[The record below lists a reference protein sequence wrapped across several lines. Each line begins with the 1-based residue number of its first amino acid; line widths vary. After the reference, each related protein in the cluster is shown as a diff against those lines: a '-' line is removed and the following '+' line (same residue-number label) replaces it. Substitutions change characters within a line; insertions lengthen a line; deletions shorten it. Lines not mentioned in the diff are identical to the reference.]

1 MIRILIF
8 ILVLTLAAAGL
19 TALLAV
25 DGNIHIRF
33 GDYVYFNPAAPTL
46 IGISILLAL
55 LIVTVLIISYL
66 MRLPE
71 KLRGKRRDSQRQKG
85 IISLTRGLEAVAA
98 GDASD
103 AQRHAKNAQRQL
115 EEPALTRL
123 LTAQAAQLA
132 GDHETAEASFS
143 AMLEAPETEFLG
155 LRGLYLQAVGAG
167 DMKAAKGYADRAFKL
182 RPNARWAYES
192 VYQLSVERGSWSD
205 AQSALKLASRNGL
218 EDGEHV
224 KRHEAALIT
233 ARAYAADASGER
245 DDALSDAK
253 DAFKLAPDFPPAAV
267 LAARLEAGKSRR
279 KAVKILEQAWAAR
292 PHPAIRQTWLDVH
305 SDLAPDERVAT
316 LPRLAGQNP
325 HDQQS
330 QHLLAEAAIAQ
341 GNHDKARDILQ
352 PLFSRRPTVRTFT
365 LMAQAMKA
373 RFGEEAAEPWLE
385 KAAHAPAEPGPGA
398 DGTFHFSTDGW
409 RRLVM
414 EFGDH
419 HRLSP
424 PPLEEMTAAMS
435 QDEVLML
442 AAPPPVPEPP
452 APEPEPEAVPEDVV
466 ADGSATVEA
475 TPETSPAAEQ
485 DKPAAPQAGTSGEKP
500 AAEDLSA
507 QERKRAEQEKELKEK
522 EATLSAAG
530 MGGGMYDEDER

>member
-8 ILVLTLAAAGL
+8 ILILTLAAAGL

-25 DGNIHIRF
+25 DGNIHIQF

-46 IGISILLAL
+46 IGVSILLAL
-55 LIVTVLIISYL
+55 LIVAVLIISYL

-71 KLRGKRRDSQRQKG
+71 KLSGKRRESQRQKG

-132 GDHETAEASFS
+132 GDHETAEESFS

-218 EDGEHV
+218 EDGQHV

-233 ARAYAADASGER
+233 ARAYAAEASGEK

-279 KAVKILEQAWAAR
+279 KALKTLEQAWAAR
-292 PHPAIRQTWLDVH
+292 PHPALRQAWLDVH
-305 SDLAPDERVAT
+305 SDLSPQERVSS
-316 LPRLAGQNP
+316 LSRLAEQNP
-325 HDQQS
+325 DDQQS
-330 QHLLAEAAIAQ
+330 RHLDAEVAIAQ
-341 GNHDKARDILQ
+341 GNYNKARDILQ

-373 RFGEEAAEPWLE
+373 QYGEEAAEPWLE

-398 DGTFHFSTDGW
+398 DGTFHFTTDGW

-424 PPLEEMTAAMS
+424 PPLEEVTAAMS

-442 AAPPPVPEPP
+442 AAPPPKEES
-452 APEPEPEAVPEDVV
+452 APEPENVPEAKEV
-466 ADGSATVEA
+466 ATAPGETVEE
-475 TPETSPAAEQ
+475 TPQTSPAADQ
-485 DKPAAPQAGTSGEKP
+485 DPEEPAAPTSE
-500 AAEDLSA
+500 A
-507 QERKRAEQEKELKEK
+507 QEADEVSPEERKRAEQEKELKEK
-522 EATLSAAG
+522 EAALSAAG
-530 MGGGMYDEDER
+530 MGGGMYDEDDR